1 MLPSL
6 LATFVGLILC
16 WFCVTHHGPHIQA
29 DILARTG
36 QAFEAAKIPAAGLSV
51 DGRDV
56 LLKGVQ
62 GSREVSDEAH
72 DTAAAVWGVR
82 TVQVETTPLPL
93 PPPAPAPARAA
104 VTAVQDKLNDIVRLR
119 NIEFRVGSADLTP
132 EGSATLDQVAAAL
145 QKASALTV
153 SISGHTDASGGP
165 AANLTLSQARAAS
178 VKTYLVSKG
187 VVASRLT
194 ATGFGQTKPVADNAT
209 PDGRQRNRRIE
220 FGVTGG
226 GQAEIVPTR

>member
-16 WFCVTHHGPHIQA
+16 WFCVTHHGPYIQA
-29 DILARTG
+29 DILTRTG

-62 GSREVSDEAH
+62 GSREVSDEAR

-93 PPPAPAPARAA
+93 PPPAPAPAA

-132 EGSATLDQVAAAL
+132 EGAATLDQVVAAL
-145 QKASALTV
+145 QKASSLTV

-165 AANLTLSQARAAS
+165 AANLPLSQARAAS

>member
-16 WFCVTHHGPHIQA
+16 WFCVTHHGPYIQA
-29 DILARTG
+29 DILTRTG

-62 GSREVSDEAH
+62 GSREVSDEAR

-82 TVQVETTPLPL
+82 TVQVETTPLSL
-93 PPPAPAPARAA
+93 PPPALAPAA

-132 EGSATLDQVAAAL
+132 EGAATLDQVVAAL
-145 QKASALTV
+145 QKVSALTV
-153 SISGHTDASGGP
+153 SISGHTDASGDP

-187 VVASRLT
+187 VVATRLT
-194 ATGFGQTKPVADNAT
+194 ATGFGQTKPIADNAT

-226 GQAEIVPTR
+226 GQAQIVPTR